1 MELSKLKSVKASI
14 ISILLSFIIL
24 LFGVKIGDRNYW
36 FVSMSL
42 IILAIWLFFSLFES
56 RKPRAREIV
65 PIAVMSAIAAIGR
78 FAFAM
83 LPQFKPVAAI
93 VIITG
98 MSFGPEAGFLTG
110 AVSALVSN
118 FFFGQ
123 GPWTPWQMFA
133 FGVLG
138 FLAGLLYTVIFCGS
152 TPYSL
157 GPGELLYKYKIIKN
171 KLSICIFGG
180 IAGYLYGFIVNLW
193 IVSTQLNDITKERL
207 MTIYISSIPFDTIH
221 AVSTIL
227 FLFILAMPMKE
238 KMERLKI
245 KYGLFR

>member
-138 FLAGLLYTVIFCGS
+138 FLAGLLY
-152 TPYSL
+152 
-157 GPGELLYKYKIIKN
+157 KYKIIKN

-193 IVSTQLNDITKERL
+193 IVSTQLNDITK
-207 MTIYISSIPFDTIH
+207 
-221 AVSTIL
+221 
-227 FLFILAMPMKE
+227 
-238 KMERLKI
+238 
-245 KYGLFR
+245 

>member
-1 MELSKLKSVKASI
+1 MEVSKFKKLKVAI
-14 ISILLSFIIL
+14 ISILIPPIIL
-24 LFGVKIGDRNYW
+24 FIGVKVGDRNYW
-36 FVSMSL
+36 LVSMIL
-42 IILAIWLFFSLFES
+42 IILAMWPFFSLFER

-83 LPQFKPVAAI
+83 IPQFKPVAAI

-98 MSFGPEAGFLTG
+98 ISFGSEAGFLTG
-110 AVSALVSN
+110 AISALVSN

-133 FGVLG
+133 FGIIG
-138 FLAGLLYTVIFCGS
+138 FLSG
-152 TPYSL
+152 
-157 GPGELLYKYKIIKN
+157 LLYKYKIIES

-180 IAGYLYGFIVNLW
+180 VCGYLYGLIVNLW
-193 IVSTQLNDITKERL
+193 TILAYVNPLTKEGVIA
-207 MTIYISSIPFDTIH
+207 TYASSIPFDTIH
-221 AVSTIL
+221 AISTVI

-238 KMERLKI
+238 KMERLKL

>member
-65 PIAVMSAIAAIGR
+65 PIAVM
-78 FAFAM
+78 
-83 LPQFKPVAAI
+83 
-93 VIITG
+93 
-98 MSFGPEAGFLTG
+98 
-110 AVSALVSN
+110 ALVSN

-138 FLAGLLYTVIFCGS
+138 FLAG
-152 TPYSL
+152 
-157 GPGELLYKYKIIKN
+157 LLYKYKIIKN

>member
-78 FAFAM
+78 FAFA
-83 LPQFKPVAAI
+83 I

-138 FLAGLLYTVIFCGS
+138 FLAG
-152 TPYSL
+152 
-157 GPGELLYKYKIIKN
+157 LLYKYKIIKN

-221 AVSTIL
+221 TVSTIL

>member
-1 MELSKLKSVKASI
+1 MCTCTACINVLSA
-14 ISILLSFIIL
+14 ILLGPWYALIQAFLS
-24 LFGVKIGDRNYW
+24 
-36 FVSMSL
+36 SL
-42 IILAIWLFFSLFES
+42 IRNVLGMGTL
-56 RKPRAREIV
+56 
-65 PIAVMSAIAAIGR
+65 
-78 FAFAM
+78 FAFPGSM
-83 LPQFKPVAAI
+83 
-93 VIITG
+93 
-98 MSFGPEAGFLTG
+98 FG
-110 AVSALVSN
+110 AL
-118 FFFGQ
+118 
-123 GPWTPWQMFA
+123 
-133 FGVLG
+133 
-138 FLAGLLYTVIFCGS
+138 LAG
-152 TPYSL
+152 
-157 GPGELLYKYKIIKN
+157 LLYKYKIIKN

>member
-1 MELSKLKSVKASI
+1 MEGSKLKFVKVSMLT
-14 ISILLSFIIL
+14 ILLSFIIL
-24 LFGVKIGDRNYW
+24 FFGVKIGDRNYW
-36 FVSMSL
+36 LISMSI
-42 IILAIWLFFSLFES
+42 IILAICLFFSLFES
-56 RKPRAREIV
+56 RKPRTREIV

-98 MSFGPEAGFLTG
+98 ISFGPEAGFLTG

-133 FGVLG
+133 FGIIG
-138 FLAGLLYTVIFCGS
+138 FIAGILYR
-152 TPYSL
+152 
-157 GPGELLYKYKIIKN
+157 YKVIKN

-180 IAGYLYGFIVNLW
+180 LSGYLYGLIVNLW
-193 IVSTQLNDITKERL
+193 TVSTQVNPITKEGV
-207 MTIYISSIPFDTIH
+207 MAIYISSIPFDTIH
-221 AVSTIL
+221 AVSTVI
-227 FLFILAMPMKE
+227 FLLILAIPMKE

>member
-65 PIAVMSAIAAIGR
+65 PIAVMSA
-78 FAFAM
+78 
-83 LPQFKPVAAI
+83 
-93 VIITG
+93 
-98 MSFGPEAGFLTG
+98 
-110 AVSALVSN
+110 VSALVSN

-138 FLAGLLYTVIFCGS
+138 FLAG
-152 TPYSL
+152 
-157 GPGELLYKYKIIKN
+157 LLYKYKIIKN